1 MSNPDSTAV
10 PSSPGGSSGPS
21 TQVLNPDGSVLGSY
35 ILTGTFAARPAPSGG
50 WPIVLVYHGGGESA
64 REILDY
70 SQLGCLEAVVIGLQG
85 QDAYNIPSWMNAF
98 IWLKSSADR
107 GLPRDDVQFT
117 ERVLADIARQQPG
130 LPLDRS
136 RIYATG
142 KSDGAGMAVF
152 LAAHPELRSFDLRLR
167 AIAPISGA
175 YFGVHESFAKRSFA
189 SPPSGIDYHE
199 IILAP
204 DSIPLLE
211 MHGDADT
218 VMPYEGKRDRDK
230 KAIEHYHDGDSF
242 WGTSPGFDVDEH
254 GDPLAFTANIPGYW
268 QAWAQNVNGVGPED
282 MTVQPFSASG
292 APDSCS
298 LYTYSKPGAVPLQF
312 IRVHGGEHE
321 WFGHTG
327 DAASRTI
334 DATTLISNF
343 FEIPLHEYTAPVA
356 TPALPIV
363 S

>member
-1 MSNPDSTAV
+1 MCGGRKCFPGTISLSYLTLDAFESINNLEKDLTMSNPDSTAV

-218 VMPYEGKRDRDK
+218 VMPYEGS
-230 KAIEHYHDGDSF
+230 AIEIRRQLNIIMTAIRSGGHLPASMSMNMA
-242 WGTSPGFDVDEH
+242 TRSPLRPISRATGRP
-254 GDPLAFTANIPGYW
+254 GLRMSTGLARKT
-268 QAWAQNVNGVGPED
+268 
-282 MTVQPFSASG
+282 
-292 APDSCS
+292 
-298 LYTYSKPGAVPLQF
+298 
-312 IRVHGGEHE
+312 
-321 WFGHTG
+321 
-327 DAASRTI
+327 
-334 DATTLISNF
+334 
-343 FEIPLHEYTAPVA
+343 
-356 TPALPIV
+356 
-363 S
+363 